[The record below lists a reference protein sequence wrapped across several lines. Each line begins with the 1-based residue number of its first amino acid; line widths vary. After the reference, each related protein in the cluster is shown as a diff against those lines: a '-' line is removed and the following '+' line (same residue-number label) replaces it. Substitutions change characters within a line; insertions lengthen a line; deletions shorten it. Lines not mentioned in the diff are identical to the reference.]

1 VRGCAPS
8 PRVVKYRRVGLKVTD
23 DKTGKTRA
31 EWHRCAAGRALLL
44 CVLTFTVELVAY
56 AQEKELSIPTDRANI
71 QESGARVLLPDSPK
85 NKPTVPSR
93 RLSFNARLII
103 YRHSITSP
111 ESIIRPALRAGIS
124 QARNEPPEWGQGG
137 AGYSDRFIS
146 SYGSMLIGR
155 TIRFGVAAIDH
166 EDPRFHPSNET
177 GFWRRVRSTT
187 IHYFMTRTDSG
198 SEIPTFSRFAGTY
211 GAAFISNAWY
221 PPSRADTSHALL
233 RGSSA
238 LGASLGWDIL
248 QEFWP
253 DIKNV
258 LHHGR

>member
-1 VRGCAPS
+1 
-8 PRVVKYRRVGLKVTD
+8 
-23 DKTGKTRA
+23 
-31 EWHRCAAGRALLL
+31 
-44 CVLTFTVELVAY
+44 
-56 AQEKELSIPTDRANI
+56 
-71 QESGARVLLPDSPK
+71 
-85 NKPTVPSR
+85 
-93 RLSFNARLII
+93 
-103 YRHSITSP
+103 
-111 ESIIRPALRAGIS
+111 
-124 QARNEPPEWGQGG
+124 
-137 AGYSDRFIS
+137 
-146 SYGSMLIGR
+146 MLIGR

-177 GFWRRVRSTT
+177 RFWRRVRSTT
-187 IHYFMTRTDSG
+187 IHYFITRTDSG